1 MKLIVKSRLKITSH
15 KTLKTILLYNET
27 PEEHS
32 TLMKVLKIKRMNAG
46 EADYNYLLNELI
58 SGYFRI
64 IDARRLG
71 NQIRKIVKI
80 WPEKFN
86 IENLLEIFAMR
97 RICRIIY
104 IQH

>member
-1 MKLIVKSRLKITSH
+1 
-15 KTLKTILLYNET
+15 
-27 PEEHS
+27 
-32 TLMKVLKIKRMNAG
+32 MKVLKIKRMNAG
-46 EADYNYLLNELI
+46 RSRLITILLNELI

-71 NQIRKIVKI
+71 QSNTKDSQNLARK
-80 WPEKFN
+80 KFN
-86 IENLLEIFAMR
+86 IENLLCGEIFAMR